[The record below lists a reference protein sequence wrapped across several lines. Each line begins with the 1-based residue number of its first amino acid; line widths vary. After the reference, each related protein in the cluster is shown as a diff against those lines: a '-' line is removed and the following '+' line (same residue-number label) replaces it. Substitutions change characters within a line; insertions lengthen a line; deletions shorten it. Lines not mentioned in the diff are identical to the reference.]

1 MSSQDPHASH
11 RGSADTTVVHPT
23 GSSPNQANVVRPA
36 DQVDKNQMTQF
47 VTTIK
52 NAEEQVGEHIIRAL
66 QHADTVAVITTVAVG
81 PDGQQRVISAALN
94 PERMQQVQEI
104 LQSAEQERVDEE
116 PCVGF
121 HCLIKSKVDGSDE
134 ADREHSST
142 PEGDASRR
150 KDANSEPSDDS
161 PASPGLPS

>member
-1 MSSQDPHASH
+1 MSSQDPNAS
-11 RGSADTTVVHPT
+11 RRSTVDSTVVRPT

-66 QHADTVAVITTVAVG
+66 QHADTVAVITTVAIG

-121 HCLIKSKVDGSDE
+121 HCLVKSKAEEGNE
-134 ADREHSST
+134 ADDENSAQ
-142 PEGDASRR
+142 PGGDA
-150 KDANSEPSDDS
+150 ASETPPAADQSDDS

>member
-1 MSSQDPHASH
+1 MSSQDPNAS
-11 RGSADTTVVHPT
+11 RRSSVDSTVVHTT
-23 GSSPNQANVVRPA
+23 GSSPNQANVGRPA

-66 QHADTVAVITTVAVG
+66 QHADTVAVITTVAIG

-121 HCLIKSKVDGSDE
+121 HCLVKSKGDGSDD
-134 ADREHSST
+134 ADKENSST
-142 PEGDASRR
+142 PEVDPSIE
-150 KDANSEPSDDS
+150 KDTNSEPSDDS